1 MTWNDE
7 DAETDAYLHAALLAG
22 LSLATRRKALADSGD
37 IKALEDVGQR
47 IEAEISRLGKM
58 KQHNESI
65 RRNSDSISEEI
76 RRGEDKLDLLLRKA
90 TDVLKALNI
99 EIQDEEA
106 ERKSP
111 VALPAESLERA
122 SALLRI
128 DFAALSA

>member
-1 MTWNDE
+1 
-7 DAETDAYLHAALLAG
+7 
-22 LSLATRRKALADSGD
+22 LADTGD

-58 KQHNESI
+58 KQHNENI
-65 RRNSDSISEEI
+65 RRNSDSISDEI

-106 ERKSP
+106 ERNSP
-111 VALPAESLERA
+111 VSLPSESLERA
-122 SALLRI
+122 SALIRI
-128 DFAALSA
+128 DFDDAALSA